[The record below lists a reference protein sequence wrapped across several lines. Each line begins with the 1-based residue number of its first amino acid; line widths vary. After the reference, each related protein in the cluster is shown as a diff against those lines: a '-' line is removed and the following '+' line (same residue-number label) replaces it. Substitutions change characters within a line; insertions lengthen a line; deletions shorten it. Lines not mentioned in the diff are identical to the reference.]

1 MSTFAALNIEADDT
15 PEEEVDDTREIQIE
29 EALKLYQTA
38 LKLHSLGPKHY
49 KEAAEAYDA
58 LFKSEIFKLPQ
69 YTDLGADVSEDEFIE
84 EVDEPSA
91 VSVAAVE
98 ETETAASALPQ
109 TLYLSYKNYGQFL
122 LDTVRY
128 AWEQGG
134 DLADTASSTES
145 AIRHFAD
152 ALERDDSDLELWR
165 KCGRVGDAL
174 RSHRISRFC
183 LESVFE
189 GNGDGIDDG
198 FEQLGI
204 EQAGTVGDLRKFFT
218 ALHDPLSLA
227 QLPQKQPR
235 KALLNFLQR
244 QIDPFPYLPSA
255 LKQLNGNSI
264 SCGLALPAIKRHTIT
279 PATNSWAA
287 LGEKILELLNK
298 EDGSDKGTAEVLG
311 SLQICLPDSD
321 ITMASPAATLPII
334 QGRRPSKHKSSASI
348 DMGETESKS
357 MPNVEGSTAKDSE
370 MKDTAQEGEDTEPKT
385 EEKVDENAAEDA
397 QDDTSK
403 EKEDENTVDKDQEE
417 AEKSNEL
424 ADEEETRPGPQTRK
438 RSSASIVNEEQ
449 TDGVRTKS
457 KRIRARESIAD
468 TQAQPEEVI
477 FDQTRYFEDRLEVYT
492 HADEWMFSTASGLL
506 SKFGVE
512 ELGSIDQIKQ
522 IIAIAEPEHDATETT
537 SESLAIRDLRY
548 IVENWNDAFGK
559 IALHSDIFADTQDG
573 LKGAK
578 KSGFSVFLEH
588 SKQVG
593 AKAEQESDFIDNE
606 GLEQFA
612 DSINASNLIMQEV
625 AFKWLEKYLK
635 PDLHSLG
642 HDLSA
647 VTDSNYATQR
657 MPQSVR
663 DTLTQILLQFDGF
676 VYARLREFALNL
688 ERRILSHA
696 HERPYSFTPDDLTAV
711 EMSQSIYEL
720 HLDIYDS
727 IICQKEK
734 DREAIVLQQ
743 DRLNRWRAL
752 TRGYICYYLDLC
764 AVDNRQTAI
773 VLRHLWATTFH
784 ENMLD
789 DQDGEYVLTCLSD
802 IRRALISLGDPVIT
816 LANNNTMPEISTSA
830 IDQEVSRLKAMGFF
844 TDIFGSGKDDAVHLI
859 ETIEPVVDP
868 SAVRYM
874 DENGD
879 VSENVEPSTTVQ
891 NLIAFLDQGDATLKL
906 FLWRR
911 LREAYDS
918 IDYPTK
924 VVSCHFRALETVIQ
938 ELNRP
943 ARMDLPANE
952 RRSSLLKW
960 LKLADDI
967 LTSVMRRVVNHSE
980 VSFECFDW
988 AHLQMSMSSL
998 ARLSRLLQSFAF
1010 YEDGV
1015 RVGQITPVDVRP
1027 ASTAKTLE
1035 QFKEKLRSLF
1045 VKIWM
1050 VQYTLLREGIG
1061 QNKELFDTPLDDR
1074 IHFLRSVHNALGL
1087 RSYCKYPKNLFV
1099 KLMRDELLILET
1111 DDVYEDDL
1119 AQVLY
1124 DLYKFKFSPHLDVS
1138 FDHGCQYEP
1147 LDQEIALKLVDFTI
1161 SQTKRMDI
1169 KDYLKS
1175 DLKTTVDAL
1184 QRQIGLM
1191 GKSEVST
1198 PLNKRILSR
1207 FLKTPINPLDLFR
1220 CVQGVTG
1227 LSMIPVYSKSAD
1239 LADKGWFTFLGSA
1252 ALAKFRSL
1260 KKVGPT
1266 PTDDLDLAATLFRHD
1281 LEHGKDRWE
1290 TWYQLAQVYD
1300 LRLEEEIAWSA
1311 EKLNN
1316 DREDLA
1322 TVERRAI
1329 HAYSMAVATAVQ
1341 TGDLKPD
1348 EKKQVSELYTEFGL
1362 RVYAST
1368 REPLSMGAFDVSPFM
1383 RHYSSGADQRM
1394 YEGKPFSSMKPF
1406 SAWYFASYLF
1416 RKATKE
1422 CPMNWKN
1429 HFMFSKCLWKMY
1441 CSNDPL
1447 KKRYKTIEPLDIL
1460 DSLTDAIDALPK
1472 KKDGRASEPI
1482 LEPHFKLVSIT
1493 HKLVRRGD
1501 LEPKD
1506 ASEKLLTTTW
1516 AKGLSPATDLESWK
1530 PFILGVLKQLQNAD
1544 KSNWHHRIVA
1554 RAAHIIYDDSKDKE
1568 AAIAAKNDLTQH
1580 IFTKTMTVQ
1589 VWRPENE
1596 RAGRH
1601 FVYTTRYVY
1610 FFVQLLDQLD
1620 DRANL
1625 DMLVRRVRRKVNDYL
1640 NFPKLW
1646 EDTCITYIKLLR
1658 RAGNISEGKEDAVF
1672 KGVSLDE
1679 FTLYSGRLDTWC
1691 QNPAKE
1697 DIPTIELLR
1706 DAVELKKLNGTVIKS
1721 GMFDDLVADIYA
1733 QLYEKTLPQF
1743 VEQVAGEENRERM
1756 KVDHLLMTGESADG
1770 AETPPT
1776 TTSAQPATRPRAKG
1790 VTRKEVQ
1797 KKADAIAAKA
1807 PRPAPKPAK
1816 AAEDE
1821 AKQAQ
1826 AERQAAEEN
1835 TGDGTT
1841 TEDAQGDSKGE
1852 KEGDS
1857 IEDKDGKDEDEKE
1870 EENNEE
1876 EEKEGEDNEED
1887 EKDGEDNEEEEGK
1900 EGEDIEEEREENP
1913 EEEGK
1918 EGDNVD
1924 DKEASVPDHSVHD
1937 TTEEESGLSELETET
1952 ASGDAMKPSSSIFQ
1966 HLLRARM
1973 PSPKP
1978 GSELSTVTSGDG
1990 GDNDSIPAPSS
2001 VPDTKME
2008 IDEEVEVGDDGSDTE
2023 ELPED

>member
-1 MSTFAALNIEADDT
+1 MSTFAALNIEADDS
-15 PEEEVDDTREIQIE
+15 PEEEIDDTREIQIE

-69 YTDLGADVSEDEFIE
+69 YTDLGADISDDGFIE

-91 VSVAAVE
+91 VSVAAVD

-134 DLADTASSTES
+134 DIADTAPSTES

-152 ALERDDSDLELWR
+152 ALERDDTDLELWR
-165 KCGRVGDAL
+165 KCARVGDAL

-204 EQAGTVGDLRKFFT
+204 EQAGAVGDLRKFFT

-255 LKQLNGNSI
+255 LKQLNGGSI
-264 SCGLALPAIKRHTIT
+264 SCGLALPKIKRLTVT
-279 PATNSWAA
+279 PSANSWAA
-287 LGEKILELLNK
+287 LGEKLLELLSK
-298 EDGSDKGTAEVLG
+298 DDSDQGTVEVQG
-311 SLQICLPDSD
+311 NLQICLADSD
-321 ITMASPAATLPII
+321 VTMTSPAATLPII
-334 QGRRPSKHKSSASI
+334 QGRRPSKHKSSASP
-348 DMGETESKS
+348 DMGEAESKS
-357 MPNVEGSTAKDSE
+357 KASTEEATAKDTE
-370 MKDTAQEGEDTEPKT
+370 MKDPAQADEKPESKGDEEVNRNTGEDARDDTAKEN
-385 EEKVDENAAEDA
+385 EDENA
-397 QDDTSK
+397 
-403 EKEDENTVDKDQEE
+403 VDKDKEE
-417 AEKSNEL
+417 GEKSTEPTDDIE
-424 ADEEETRPGPQTRK
+424 ARPGPQTRK
-438 RSSASIVNEEQ
+438 RSSASIVNEEP

-477 FDQTRYFEDRLEVYT
+477 FDQTRYFEDRLEIYT
-492 HADEWMFSTASGLL
+492 HADEWMFSTANDLL

-522 IIAIAEPEHDATETT
+522 MLASIESDPDTTEITPET
-537 SESLAIRDLRY
+537 LAVRDLRY
-548 IVENWNDAFGK
+548 IVENWSDAFGK

-573 LKGAK
+573 LKGVR
-578 KSGFSVFLEH
+578 KSGLSVFLEH

-593 AKAEQESDFIDNE
+593 AKAEQAIDLVDNE

-612 DSINASNLIMQEV
+612 ENVNSSNLTVQEV

-635 PDLHSLG
+635 PDLQSLG
-642 HDLSA
+642 HDIST
-647 VTDSNYATQR
+647 VTDSSYATQR
-657 MPQSVR
+657 MPQSTQ
-663 DTLTQILLQFDGF
+663 DTLTQILVRLDGF
-676 VYARLREFALNL
+676 VYVRMREFALSL
-688 ERRILSHA
+688 EKRILSHA
-696 HERPYSFTPDDLTAV
+696 HETSYSFTPDDLTAV
-711 EMSQSIYEL
+711 EISQSIYEL

-734 DREAIVLQQ
+734 DQEAAVLQP

-752 TRGYICYYLDLC
+752 TRGYISYYLDLC

-789 DQDGEYVLTCLSD
+789 DQDRVYVLACLGD
-802 IRRALISLGDPVIT
+802 IRRALVSLGDPVIT
-816 LANNNTMPEISTSA
+816 LANNTTMPEISTTA
-830 IDQEVSRLKAMGFF
+830 IDQEVSRLKAMSFF
-844 TDIFGSGKDDAVHLI
+844 TDIFGSGKDDPVHLI
-859 ETIEPVVDP
+859 ETIEPVLNP
-868 SAVRYM
+868 SAVRYT
-874 DENGD
+874 DENGN
-879 VSENVEPSTTVQ
+879 VSENIEPSTTVQ
-891 NLIAFLDQGDATLKL
+891 NLIEFLNQGDATLKL

-924 VVSCHFRALETVIQ
+924 VVSCHFKALETVVQ
-938 ELNRP
+938 ELSRP
-943 ARMDLPANE
+943 VRMDLPVKE
-952 RRSSLLKW
+952 RRFSLLKW

-967 LTSVMRRVVNHSE
+967 LTSVMRRVVDNSE

-998 ARLSRLLQSFAF
+998 ARLSRILQSFAF

-1015 RVGQITPVDVRP
+1015 RVGQIAPADVRP
-1027 ASTAKTLE
+1027 ASTAKSLE
-1035 QFKEKLRSLF
+1035 QFKEKLRGLF

-1050 VQYTLLREGIG
+1050 VQYALLREGIG
-1061 QNKELFDTPLDDR
+1061 QNKDLFDTPLDDR

-1099 KLMRDELLILET
+1099 KLMRDELLTLET

-1138 FDHGCQYEP
+1138 FEHGCPYEP

-1220 CVQGVTG
+1220 CVQGITG
-1227 LSMIPVYSKSAD
+1227 LSMIPVYSRSAE

-1260 KKVGPT
+1260 KKIGPT

-1300 LRLEEEIAWSA
+1300 LRLEEDVAWSA

-1341 TGDLKPD
+1341 TGDLKPN
-1348 EKKQVSELYTEFGL
+1348 EKKQVSDLYAEFGL
-1362 RVYAST
+1362 RIYAST

-1383 RHYSSGADQRM
+1383 RHFSSDADQRM
-1394 YEGKPFSSMKPF
+1394 YEGKPFSAMKPF
-1406 SAWYFASYLF
+1406 SAWYFASFLF
-1416 RKATKE
+1416 HKATKE
-1422 CPMNWKN
+1422 DPMNWRN

-1447 KKRYKTIEPLDIL
+1447 KERYKTIEPSDIL

-1501 LEPKD
+1501 LDPKE
-1506 ASEKLLTTTW
+1506 ASEKLLATPW

-1544 KSNWHHRIVA
+1544 KSNWHHRIVL
-1554 RAAHIIYDDSKDKE
+1554 RVCFHISLVMLGHAAH
-1568 AAIAAKNDLTQH
+1568 L
-1580 IFTKTMTVQ
+1580 
-1589 VWRPENE
+1589 
-1596 RAGRH
+1596 
-1601 FVYTTRYVY
+1601 
-1610 FFVQLLDQLD
+1610 
-1620 DRANL
+1620 
-1625 DMLVRRVRRKVNDYL
+1625 
-1640 NFPKLW
+1640 
-1646 EDTCITYIKLLR
+1646 
-1658 RAGNISEGKEDAVF
+1658 AV
-1672 KGVSLDE
+1672 
-1679 FTLYSGRLDTWC
+1679 
-1691 QNPAKE
+1691 
-1697 DIPTIELLR
+1697 
-1706 DAVELKKLNGTVIKS
+1706 
-1721 GMFDDLVADIYA
+1721 
-1733 QLYEKTLPQF
+1733 
-1743 VEQVAGEENRERM
+1743 
-1756 KVDHLLMTGESADG
+1756 
-1770 AETPPT
+1770 
-1776 TTSAQPATRPRAKG
+1776 
-1790 VTRKEVQ
+1790 
-1797 KKADAIAAKA
+1797 
-1807 PRPAPKPAK
+1807 
-1816 AAEDE
+1816 
-1821 AKQAQ
+1821 
-1826 AERQAAEEN
+1826 
-1835 TGDGTT
+1835 
-1841 TEDAQGDSKGE
+1841 
-1852 KEGDS
+1852 
-1857 IEDKDGKDEDEKE
+1857 
-1870 EENNEE
+1870 
-1876 EEKEGEDNEED
+1876 
-1887 EKDGEDNEEEEGK
+1887 
-1900 EGEDIEEEREENP
+1900 
-1913 EEEGK
+1913 
-1918 EGDNVD
+1918 
-1924 DKEASVPDHSVHD
+1924 
-1937 TTEEESGLSELETET
+1937 
-1952 ASGDAMKPSSSIFQ
+1952 
-1966 HLLRARM
+1966 
-1973 PSPKP
+1973 
-1978 GSELSTVTSGDG
+1978 
-1990 GDNDSIPAPSS
+1990 
-2001 VPDTKME
+2001 
-2008 IDEEVEVGDDGSDTE
+2008 
-2023 ELPED
+2023 